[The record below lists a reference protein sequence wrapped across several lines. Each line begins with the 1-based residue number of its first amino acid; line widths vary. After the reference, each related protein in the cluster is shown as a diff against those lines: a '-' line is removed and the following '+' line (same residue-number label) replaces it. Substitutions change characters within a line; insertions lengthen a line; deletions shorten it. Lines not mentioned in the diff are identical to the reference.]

1 MNLCIDQGN
10 SGAKLAVFN
19 NDLLL
24 YENRYPE
31 LTLEILRELFQI
43 YPVQSGIL
51 SAVIDL
57 PSEIIQFLT
66 ENCQQFIVL
75 NHMTPVPV
83 DNRYETPETL
93 GKDRLAAVIGAQS
106 LMPATDLLVIDAGT
120 AITYDFVD
128 ADGAYFGGNIAPG
141 LELRLKALHV
151 FTGKLPLTDVMV
163 QPPLLGVNTISAIQA
178 GVFYGI
184 VFEMNGYIDTLKVKY
199 PKLSIFLTG
208 GGGIFFEN
216 NIKSPIFAVKNLV
229 LIGLN
234 RILQFNAQK

>member
-10 SGAKLAVFN
+10 SGVKLAVFN
-19 NDLLL
+19 NDQLL
-24 YENRYPE
+24 YEDRFPE
-31 LTLEILRELFQI
+31 LTLEILQELFQK
-43 YPVQSGIL
+43 YSVQSGIL

-57 PSEIIQFLT
+57 PFEIIQFLT
-66 ENCQQFIVL
+66 ENCSQFIEL
-75 NHMTPVPV
+75 NHLTPVPV
-83 DNRYETPETL
+83 ENRYETPETL
-93 GKDRLAAVIGAQS
+93 GKDRLAAVVGAVS
-106 LMPATDLLVIDAGT
+106 LQPDNDLLVIDAGT

-128 ADGAYFGGNIAPG
+128 AKGAYFGGNIAPG
-141 LELRLKALHV
+141 MDLRLKALHV
-151 FTGKLPLTDVMV
+151 FTGKLPLAEIDV

-178 GVFYGI
+178 GVFHGI

-208 GGGIFFEN
+208 GGSIFFEN

>member
-10 SGAKLAVFN
+10 SGVKLAVFN
-19 NDLLL
+19 NDQLL
-24 YENRYPE
+24 YEDRFPE
-31 LTLEILRELFQI
+31 LTLEILQELFQK
-43 YPVQSGIL
+43 YSVQSGIL
-51 SAVIDL
+51 SAVKDL
-57 PSEIIQFLT
+57 PTEIIQYLS
-66 ENCQQFIVL
+66 ENCNQFIEL
-75 NHMTPVPV
+75 NHLTPVPV
-83 DNRYETPETL
+83 ENRYETPETL
-93 GKDRLAAVIGAQS
+93 GKDRLAAVVGAVS
-106 LMPATDLLVIDAGT
+106 LQPDNDLLVIDAGT

-128 ADGAYFGGNIAPG
+128 AKGAYFGGNIAPG
-141 LELRLKALHV
+141 MDLRLKALHV
-151 FTGKLPLTDVMV
+151 FTGKLPLAEIDV

-178 GVFYGI
+178 GVFHGI

-208 GGGIFFEN
+208 GGSIFFEN

>member
-10 SGAKLAVFN
+10 SGVKLAVFN
-19 NDLLL
+19 NDQLL
-24 YENRYPE
+24 YEDRFPE
-31 LTLEILRELFQI
+31 LTLGILQELFQK
-43 YPVQSGIL
+43 YSVQSGIL
-51 SAVIDL
+51 SAVKDL
-57 PSEIIQFLT
+57 PTEIIQYLS
-66 ENCQQFIVL
+66 ENCNQFIEL
-75 NHMTPVPV
+75 NHLTPVPV
-83 DNRYETPETL
+83 ENRYETPETL
-93 GKDRLAAVIGAQS
+93 GKDRLAAVVGAVS
-106 LMPATDLLVIDAGT
+106 LQPDNDLLVIDAGT

-128 ADGAYFGGNIAPG
+128 AKGAYFGGNIAPG
-141 LELRLKALHV
+141 MDLRLKALHV
-151 FTGKLPLTDVMV
+151 FTGKLPLAEIDV

-178 GVFYGI
+178 GVFHGI

-208 GGGIFFEN
+208 GGSIFFEN

>member
-10 SGAKLAVFN
+10 SGVKLAVFN
-19 NDLLL
+19 NDQLL
-24 YENRYPE
+24 YEDRFPE
-31 LTLEILRELFQI
+31 LTLEILQELFQK
-43 YPVQSGIL
+43 YSVQSGIL

-57 PSEIIQFLT
+57 PFEIIQFLT
-66 ENCQQFIVL
+66 ENCRQFIEL
-75 NHMTPVPV
+75 NHLTPVPV
-83 DNRYETPETL
+83 ENRYETPETL
-93 GKDRLAAVIGAQS
+93 GKDRLAAVVGAVS
-106 LMPATDLLVIDAGT
+106 LQPDKELLVIDAGT

-128 ADGAYFGGNIAPG
+128 ANGAYFGGNIAPG
-141 LELRLKALHV
+141 MDLRLKALHV
-151 FTGKLPLTDVMV
+151 FTGKLPLAEIDV

-178 GVFYGI
+178 GVFHGI

-208 GGGIFFEN
+208 GGSIFFEN

>member
-10 SGAKLAVFN
+10 SGVKLAVFN
-19 NDLLL
+19 NDQLL
-24 YENRYPE
+24 YEDRFPE
-31 LTLEILRELFQI
+31 LTLEILQELFQK
-43 YPVQSGIL
+43 YSVQSGIL

-57 PSEIIQFLT
+57 PTEIIQYIL
-66 ENCQQFIVL
+66 ENCRQFIEL
-75 NHMTPVPV
+75 NHLTPVPV

-93 GKDRLAAVIGAQS
+93 GKDRLAAVVGAVS
-106 LMPATDLLVIDAGT
+106 LQPDNDLLVIDAGT

-128 ADGAYFGGNIAPG
+128 AKGAYFGGNIAPG
-141 LELRLKALHV
+141 MDLRLKALHV
-151 FTGKLPLTDVMV
+151 FTGKLPLAEIDV

-178 GVFYGI
+178 GVFHGI

-208 GGGIFFEN
+208 GGSIFFEN

>member
-10 SGAKLAVFN
+10 SGVKLAVFN
-19 NDLLL
+19 NDLLV
-24 YENRYPE
+24 YEDRFPE
-31 LTLEILRELFQI
+31 LTLEILQELFQK
-43 YPVQSGIL
+43 YSVQSGIL

-57 PSEIIQFLT
+57 PFEMIQFLN
-66 ENCQQFIVL
+66 ENCSQFIEL
-75 NHMTPVPV
+75 NHLTPVPV
-83 DNRYETPETL
+83 NNQYKTPETL
-93 GKDRLAAVIGAQS
+93 GKDRLAAVVGAVS
-106 LMPATDLLVIDAGT
+106 LQPANDLLVIDAGT

-128 ADGAYFGGNIAPG
+128 AKGDYFGGNIAPG
-141 LELRLKALHV
+141 MDLRLKALHV
-151 FTGKLPLTDVMV
+151 FTGKLPLTEINV

-178 GVFYGI
+178 GVYHGI
-184 VFEMNGYIDTLKVKY
+184 VFEINGYIDALKVKY

>member
-10 SGAKLAVFN
+10 SGVKLAVFN
-19 NDLLL
+19 NDQLL
-24 YENRYPE
+24 YEDRFPE
-31 LTLEILRELFQI
+31 LTLEILQELFQK
-43 YPVQSGIL
+43 YSVQSGIL

-57 PSEIIQFLT
+57 PFEIIQFLT
-66 ENCQQFIVL
+66 ENCRQFIEL
-75 NHMTPVPV
+75 NHLTPVPV

-93 GKDRLAAVIGAQS
+93 GKDRLAAVVGAVS
-106 LMPATDLLVIDAGT
+106 LQPDNDLLVIDAGT

-128 ADGAYFGGNIAPG
+128 AKGVYFGGNIAPG
-141 LELRLKALHV
+141 MDLRLKALHV
-151 FTGKLPLTDVMV
+151 FTGKLPLAEIDV

-178 GVFYGI
+178 GVFHGI

-208 GGGIFFEN
+208 GGSIFFEN

>member
-10 SGAKLAVFN
+10 SGVKLAVFN
-19 NDLLL
+19 NDQLL
-24 YENRYPE
+24 YEDRFPE
-31 LTLEILRELFQI
+31 LTLEILQELFQK
-43 YPVQSGIL
+43 YSVQSGIL

-57 PSEIIQFLT
+57 PFEIIQFLT
-66 ENCQQFIVL
+66 ENCRQFIEL
-75 NHMTPVPV
+75 NHLTPVPV

-93 GKDRLAAVIGAQS
+93 GKDRLAAVVGAVS
-106 LMPATDLLVIDAGT
+106 LQPDNDLLVIDAGT

-128 ADGAYFGGNIAPG
+128 AKGAYFGGNIAPG
-141 LELRLKALHV
+141 MDLRLKALHV
-151 FTGKLPLTDVMV
+151 FTGKLPLAEIDV

-178 GVFYGI
+178 GVFHGI

-208 GGGIFFEN
+208 GGSIFFEN